1 MAQRYVVV
9 DLETTG
15 NSPKKGD
22 RIIQFA
28 GVVIEDGLITEQFS
42 TYINPGRPISI
53 FIEEL
58 TGINDSMVKDSPT
71 FDQVAPQII
80 SLLHDACFVA
90 HNVLFDLSFLQDEL
104 IRCGFDGFYGSTID
118 TVELARIMRPTADSY
133 KLSSLA
139 EKEGF
144 NHDRPH
150 QADSDALVT
159 AQLFI
164 KLYDDLKVLPLVTL
178 KHMLRLSYSL
188 KSEISELLT
197 TIVKVRMTHKVLHH
211 DDISVFRG
219 IALKDWKENELQ
231 IGNIPDYPSENEL
244 KMEYFKKAF
253 YKAEERQDQLK
264 MMDLV
269 YKCMTE
275 QKSAL
280 IEAGTGLGKT
290 LGYLLP
296 AAFFSRKYNQ
306 PVIISTNTLQL
317 QGQLWSI
324 ELPKLE
330 SMVPFPLKSSILKGK
345 NNYLSL
351 PKFERA
357 LKSKDNHYDTAL
369 AKLQILVWL
378 TITETGDKDELNF
391 SSGGELFWEKL
402 QYDNYII
409 PAFEAPWKPVDFYSR
424 AKHKAQISDLI
435 FTNHSFLMADL
446 LSTEESVI
454 RDGIM
459 IIDEAHQLEN
469 AASRFLGE
477 NIDYDYMKM
486 MLNKWGT
493 FDQRQLF
500 YKGMEICKSFDPSTN
515 LRSTGSDSFVQDIQ
529 FEMDELFYM
538 VSNRTR
544 QKLGSKG
551 FTKENILLKSLWESE
566 RTKESFVAAA
576 ERLSSNIK
584 KLVHEMQKM
593 IDLIC
598 VNEKDLNKNIMYYI
612 SEANLLVQYFTHLS
626 SRLIQF
632 AKESEKD
639 YIIWVEFNKNSP
651 HHGIRFFSQPIY
663 GGKNLW
669 HRFFSN
675 QKCNILT
682 SSTLTTGGSFQFIKN
697 QLGLSDIPLKTA
709 IFPSPFAY
717 KEKVKLLIPVEISD
731 INSVSNDEY
740 VNQTVNH
747 ISLASFA
754 AKGRTLV
761 LFNSYDMLRKAYVE
775 LKSDPDLSDFN
786 IFAQGI
792 TGGSRTRIIR
802 NFQSMDKAILLG
814 TASFWEGVDI
824 PGEKLSSVIMVRLP
838 FSSPT
843 EPITEARSND
853 LKDAG
858 KNPFSS
864 YSLPEA
870 ILRFKQGF
878 GRLIRTEKDKGLLIV
893 LDRRII
899 TTEYGKSFIKSIPK
913 VDIQEVKK
921 DEMVEIINN
930 WLF

>member
-28 GVVIEDGLITEQFS
+28 GVVIEDGIITDQFS

-58 TGINDSMVKDSPT
+58 TGINDSMVIDSPT
-71 FDQVAPQII
+71 FEEVAPKII
-80 SLLHDACFVA
+80 SLLQDSCFVA

-104 IRCGFDGFYGSTID
+104 TRCGFEGFYGSTID

-139 EKEGF
+139 EKEGL

-188 KSEISELLT
+188 KSEISELLS
-197 TIVKVRMTHKVLHH
+197 TIVKERMTHHILHT
-211 DDISVFRG
+211 DDVVVFRG
-219 IALKDWKENELQ
+219 IALKDCKENELE
-231 IGNIPDYPSENEL
+231 GGSIPDYPFKHNQ
-244 KMEYFKKAF
+244 KMEYFKKGF
-253 YKAEERQDQLK
+253 LDAEERQNQLT

-269 YKCMTE
+269 YKCMDE
-275 QKSAL
+275 KKSAL

-290 LGYLLP
+290 LGYLIP
-296 AAFFSRKYNQ
+296 AAFYSRKHHQ

-317 QGQLWSI
+317 QGQLWSV

-330 SMVPFPLKSSILKGK
+330 AMLPFAIRSTILKGK

-378 TITETGDKDELNF
+378 TNTETGDKDELNF

-402 QYDNYII
+402 QNDDYMI
-409 PAFEAPWKPVDFYSR
+409 PAFEAPWQPVDFYAR
-424 AKHKAQISDLI
+424 AKRKAQVSDLI
-435 FTNHSFLMADL
+435 FTNHAFLMADI
-446 LSTEESVI
+446 LSKDDSVI
-454 RDGIM
+454 KDGIM

-493 FDQRQLF
+493 IDQRQLF
-500 YKGMEICKSFDPSTN
+500 YKGIEITKSLHLSV
-515 LRSTGSDSFVQDIQ
+515 SSSSDSFVQDIQ
-529 FEMDELFYM
+529 FEMDELFFM
-538 VSNRTR
+538 VSNRAR
-544 QKLGSKG
+544 QRLAGKG
-551 FTKENILLKSLWESE
+551 FTKETILLRSLWESD
-566 RTKESFVAAA
+566 RTRESFINAA
-576 ERLSSNIK
+576 ERLSSSIQ
-584 KLVHEMQKM
+584 KLVHEMRK
-593 IDLIC
+593 IIHLIC
-598 VNEKDLNKNIMYYI
+598 DNEHDLSKNNMYYI
-612 SEANLLVQYFTHLS
+612 SEVNLLIQYFTELS
-626 SRLIQF
+626 NRFIHF
-632 AKESEKD
+632 AKESDKD

-651 HHGIRFFSQPIY
+651 HHGVSFFSQPIY

-669 HRFFSN
+669 QRFFSN

-697 QLGLSDIPLKTA
+697 QLGLSDIPLQTA
-709 IFPSPFAY
+709 IYPSPFAY
-717 KEKVKLLIPVEISD
+717 HDKVKLLIPVEISD

-740 VNQTVNH
+740 INQTVEH
-747 ISLASFA
+747 ISIATIAS
-754 AKGRTLV
+754 KGRTLV

-775 LKSDPDLSDFN
+775 MKNDPKLSDFN

-802 NFQSMDKAILLG
+802 NFQSMDRAVLLG

-824 PGEKLSSVIMVRLP
+824 PGEKLSCVMMVRLP

-843 EPITEARSND
+843 EPITEARCND
-853 LKDAG
+853 IKDAG
-858 KNPFSS
+858 KNAFSS

-878 GRLIRTEKDKGLLIV
+878 GRLIRTERDKGLLIV

-913 VDIQEVKK
+913 INLQEVNK
-921 DEMVEIINN
+921 DEMVEIINE
-930 WLF
+930 WLC